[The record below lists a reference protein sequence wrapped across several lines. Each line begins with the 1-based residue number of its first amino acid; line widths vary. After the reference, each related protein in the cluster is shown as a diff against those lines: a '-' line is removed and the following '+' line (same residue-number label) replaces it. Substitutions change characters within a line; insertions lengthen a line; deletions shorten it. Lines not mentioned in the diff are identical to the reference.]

1 MKDFIIPIKTRI
13 LMFFLF
19 GLFINISSFAS
30 PEALPEIKN
39 KKVAIFSDKDFPR
52 SQLPKSLDWFK
63 SELKKLNI
71 RPVILDAKK
80 VSDTKIVNK
89 KNFDTL
95 IIPFNNIPF
104 EAEYSLFAFL
114 KQGGCVIIPSPVPT
128 SWKFNQKLQKW
139 ESKNHT
145 RGWYAPFMLRTLAF
159 PWAKQKTKGKLKL
172 YSSLK
177 PLLNSILPAKIEN
190 FKKISFRPLDRWNLH
205 LATPGRTGDYD
216 ILEAENL
223 ENASNILLPVY
234 LQSKRRATDFAVY
247 RYHNSAINGGT
258 MVILGRVGLSLLE
271 SKLGNKV
278 LFAALKLGESKLP
291 DEQSKYFYRRLI
303 KLNKAMS
310 KLAEIYVIT
319 SAKLRDAALVSYKK
333 TGTKWHKFKKSMV
346 YSENKFSKLI
356 KAKLKLDTLVASGD
370 IDFEMQD
377 KTRKKMLSDIVV
389 LSKKFKLFQQQA
401 LVKSIKAPI
410 KPAIKHPMKEFGVV
424 SYRTFPTHLYMFREW
439 HFQNLKKLGL
449 ESSGVRIHPWYRD
462 DKKVIN
468 LQKEFR
474 KDFGFFYSFGK
485 LIPKSGKLDL
495 TRGKIKDS
503 AHQKFDYAKAE
514 NLFKN
519 KIAPW
524 KGHPLLKISTAS
536 ENGLGNHYWASQA
549 RAEYHQYLKKQY
561 KTINELNAHWKSK
574 YKSFK
579 DIKLLTQ
586 QPVNV
591 SEHCNWEHW
600 RTFRE
605 KKYLAWLKFCYDT
618 FKKYAPNLLVS
629 HTITTGR
636 ISSPIS
642 GINYYNISKYQDIN
656 GIDGTA
662 VEPPKEW
669 IYLDL
674 TTKPIMT
681 CEWGGLYGPPSD
693 SMKGVKYMIGKLWE
707 EVSGGSV
714 GINFWTWSF
723 GSFPANY
730 VDITGLPTTYGWHG
744 KQLISDF
751 RKIEH
756 ILLDGKRKR
765 PEVGILY
772 SSTTRGHDQSWGAKG
787 TRSDSKHL
795 QAVINYYDYFL
806 SFHRSARVVPEEA
819 FLENNDFGNLK
830 LLILPQTEY
839 LSEALQ
845 KKLITYVKQ
854 GGNLLIEGRGG
865 KFDNFGKSLNL
876 IFNEA
881 EIVPTFTK
889 ERNIVLNGKKYFL
902 SGKSDDFVPMP
913 VSNSSKI
920 LASYAD
926 KQPALVS
933 VPLGKG
939 KVVIAGFG
947 FGLSKASSFKSV
959 INVTWKNLGIKQKYL
974 CSNPKILFREWRYN
988 GEDFLMCTSRA
999 RQTPLEEV
1007 TIKIRGKYK
1016 VQDYLFGK
1024 AIPVVF
1030 DGQYTTF
1037 STLFANGG
1045 RVFKLTQKGKIK
1057 VLGLDTKITEPDSN
1071 SKQHISKS
1079 TKGVLLPYSGLV
1091 YRDKPINIDGYIFQ
1105 PLIVASG
1112 RDLNSGEAYLEVSKG
1127 NQKRKKRLIAG
1138 KNYYFNFKG
1147 RSFLVKSKNHHFVF
1161 PMGVNVTIE
1170 NTSQTGPASACSIVQ
1185 NKNILTMTNGMLR
1198 VKINT
1203 EKGGRITELCLNDD
1217 QINQITSNGP
1227 TNAMSENSGRFPGPF
1242 IDRKFSCK
1250 ILKNSAKEI
1259 QVSLEMPSASNGLL
1273 LKKTLTMKQGESMLN
1288 MRSMCFNY
1296 SNTNVASPVGLNF
1309 HAELNIGGRAD
1320 SQDVFIIPQMA
1331 NAVYSPSNGG
1341 CRYKNPKQNWAAC
1354 VDSIE
1359 KLAYVNSFSKKQV
1372 KTVYTWMDQQFY
1384 TLELFAR
1391 KKVIVRGKSVDLD
1404 NKIYLFR
1411 GVSGIDLFDEGLAI
1425 HAALK
1430 TKIDQNQAVSFPLEI
1445 SSANET
1451 SQKVKITASLL
1462 HNGQKTM
1469 DIASTSGTVSFDYP
1483 LENNFTFDAS
1493 KLKDG
1498 EYEVKVHIE
1507 GKKSIELNKKIM
1519 FIGLRK
1525 KGNLQYYNNF
1535 KSKLIKLKKT
1545 KGKAKRT
1552 EIFKTFVLLEEFR
1565 AAIEDDKANEIVTKS
1580 KQLKKQLNL
1589 LRVSKK

>member
-1 MKDFIIPIKTRI
+1 MPIKTRI
-13 LMFFLF
+13 LLIFLL
-19 GLFINISSFAS
+19 GLFININIFAS
-30 PEALPEIKN
+30 PDALPKIKN
-39 KKVAIFSDKDFPR
+39 KKVAIFYDKDFPR
-52 SQLPKSLDWFK
+52 NQLPKSLDWFK

-71 RPVILDAKK
+71 KPVILNTKK
-80 VSDTKIVNK
+80 VSDTKVINK

-128 SWKFNQKLQKW
+128 SWKFNQKLNKW
-139 ESKNHT
+139 ESKQHT
-145 RGWYAPFMLRTLAF
+145 RGWYAPFMLRTLPF
-159 PWAKQKTKGKLKL
+159 KWAKQKTKNKLKM
-172 YSSLK
+172 YSCLK
-177 PLLNSILPAKIEN
+177 PLLKDFLPAKIED
-190 FKKISFRPLDRWNLH
+190 FKSVSFRPLDRWNLH
-205 LATPGRTGDYD
+205 LATAGRVGDYD

-234 LQSKRRATDFAVY
+234 LQSRRKATDFAVY
-247 RYHNSAINGGT
+247 RYHNTAINGGT

-271 SKLGNKV
+271 SNLGNKV

-291 DEQSKYFYRRLI
+291 DEQSRSFYRRLV

-310 KLAEIYVIT
+310 KLAEVYVIT
-319 SAKLRDAALVSYKK
+319 VAKLRDAALVSYKK
-333 TGTKWHKFKKSMV
+333 NGSKWQKLKKNML
-346 YSENKFSKLI
+346 YSEDHFSKLI

-370 IDFEMQD
+370 IDFEKQD
-377 KTRKKMLSDIVV
+377 KTRKNMLSKINI
-389 LSKKFKLFQQQA
+389 LSKKFRLFQQQS
-401 LVKSIKAPI
+401 LVKGITSPE
-410 KPAIKHPMKEFGVV
+410 KPAIKHPMKEFGAV

-449 ESSGVRIHPWYRD
+449 KSSGVRMHHWYRD
-462 DKKVIN
+462 DKKVN
-468 LQKEFR
+468 SLQRNFR

-503 AHQKFDYAKAE
+503 AHQKPDYAKAE
-514 NLFKN
+514 NLFK
-519 KIAPW
+519 KLITPW
-524 KGHPLLKISTAS
+524 KGRSLLKISTAS
-536 ENGLGNHYWASQA
+536 ENGLGNHYWGSQA
-549 RAEYHQYLKKQY
+549 RTEYHQYLKKQY
-561 KTINELNAHWKSK
+561 KNIAELNAHWKTK

-586 QPVNV
+586 QPANA

-605 KKYLAWLKFCYDT
+605 KKYLTFLKFCYDT
-618 FKKYAPNLLVS
+618 FKKYAPKLLVS

-674 TTKPIMT
+674 TTKPVMT
-681 CEWGGLYGPPSD
+681 CEWGGLYGPPAD

-756 ILLDGKRKR
+756 ILLDGKRKK

-772 SSTTRGHDQSWGAKG
+772 SSTTRGHDQSWGARG
-787 TRSDSKHL
+787 TRSKSNHL
-795 QAVINYYDYFL
+795 QAVINYYHYFL

-819 FLENNDFGNLK
+819 LLENKDLSYLK

-854 GGNLLIEGRGG
+854 GGNLLVEGRGG
-865 KFDNFGKSLNL
+865 KFDNFGRSLNL

-889 ERNIVLNGKKYFL
+889 ERNIVLNSKKYFL

-913 VSNSSKI
+913 VSNSSKT

-947 FGLSKASSFKSV
+947 FGLNKADCLKPV
-959 INVTWKNLGIKQKYL
+959 IKAIWKNVGIKQKYL
-974 CSNPKILFREWRYN
+974 CSNPKILFREWQYN

-1007 TIKIRGKYK
+1007 TIKIRGEYK
-1016 VQDYLFGK
+1016 IHDYLFAK
-1024 AIPVVF
+1024 TIPVSF

-1045 RVFKLTQKGKIK
+1045 RVFKLTKKGEANTAE
-1057 VLGLDTKITEPDSN
+1057 LDSKITESD
-1071 SKQHISKS
+1071 SKQQISKS
-1079 TKGVLLPYSGLV
+1079 TKGVSLPYTGLV

-1112 RDLNSGEAYLEVSKG
+1112 RDLNSGEAYLEVNKG
-1127 NQKRKKRLIAG
+1127 KQKRKKRLIAG

-1147 RSFLVKSKNHHFVF
+1147 KSFLVKSKNHHFVF

-1170 NTSQTGPASACSIVQ
+1170 NTSKTGPASACSIVK
-1185 NKNILTMTNGMLR
+1185 NKNILTMSNGMLR
-1198 VKINT
+1198 IKINT
-1203 EKGGRITELCLNDD
+1203 DKGGRIIELCLNDD

-1227 TNAMSENSGRFPGPF
+1227 TNAMSENGGRFPGSF
-1242 IDRKFSCK
+1242 IDRKFRCK

-1259 QVSLEMPSASNGLL
+1259 QVRLEMPSASNGLL
-1273 LKKTLTMKQGESMLN
+1273 LKKILTMRQGESMLN

-1296 SNTNVASPVGLNF
+1296 SKTNVASPVGLNF

-1359 KLAYVNSFSKKQV
+1359 KLAYVNSFSRDQV

-1391 KKVIVRGKSVDLD
+1391 KKVIGQGKSVNLD

-1411 GVSGIDLFDEGLAI
+1411 GVSGIDSFDNGLAV

-1430 TKIDQNQAVSFPLEI
+1430 TKIDQNKAVIFPLEI
-1445 SSANET
+1445 SSAKEA
-1451 SQKVKITASLL
+1451 SQKLKINASLL
-1462 HNGQKTM
+1462 HNGKKIM
-1469 DIASTSGTVSFDYP
+1469 DIASASGTVSFDYP

-1498 EYEVKVHIE
+1498 EYEIKVQLI
-1507 GKKSIELNKKIM
+1507 GNKSLELKKKIM

-1525 KGNLQYYNNF
+1525 KKNLQSYNNF
-1535 KSKLIKLKKT
+1535 KDKLIKLKKT
-1545 KGKAKRT
+1545 KGKSKRT

-1565 AAIEDDKANEIVTKS
+1565 AAVEDDKTNEIAAKN
-1580 KQLKKQLNL
+1580 KQLKRKLDL
-1589 LRVSKK
+1589 LEK